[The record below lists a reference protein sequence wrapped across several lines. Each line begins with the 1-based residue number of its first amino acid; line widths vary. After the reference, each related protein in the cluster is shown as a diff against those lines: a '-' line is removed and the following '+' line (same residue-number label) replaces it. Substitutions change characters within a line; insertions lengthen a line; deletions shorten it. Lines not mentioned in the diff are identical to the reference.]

1 MGNIASSTGGGG
13 GHWDLS
19 KPQPQWT
26 KTKAVP
32 KKSIWLQRQPSGSDS
47 NDDWFIFKAP
57 KSPKKSSPPKSS
69 PRSSP
74 RSPPKSPPKKSR
86 SPRRR

>member
-1 MGNIASSTGGGG
+1 MGNIASSTGG

-19 KPQPQWT
+19 KPQPQWKPS
-26 KTKAVP
+26 KTKAAP

-57 KSPKKSSPPKSS
+57 KSPKKS
-69 PRSSP
+69 
-74 RSPPKSPPKKSR
+74 PPKSPPKKTR

>member
-1 MGNIASSTGGGG
+1 MGNIASSTG

-19 KPQPQWT
+19 KPQPQWKSS
-26 KTKAVP
+26 KTKAAAP

-57 KSPKKSSPPKSS
+57 KSPKKS
-69 PRSSP
+69 
-74 RSPPKSPPKKSR
+74 PPKSPKKTPPKWPTR